1 MFFFC
6 SVDLT
11 THCIKG
17 VRVTAFQ
24 QHDYTALGGGQQ
36 YRGVFLEYV
45 DHINTKWRLV
55 SQRPVRDMIPTPAV
69 AN

>member
-24 QHDYTALGGGQQ
+24 QHDYTALGGG
-36 YRGVFLEYV
+36 
-45 DHINTKWRLV
+45 
-55 SQRPVRDMIPTPAV
+55 
-69 AN
+69 